1 MHPLGQSRKKRNDSK
16 LLIPAKLRASIKNTD
31 PKLIKLTMQNIRLK
45 DKVSRFGIKKI
56 KFDIGNSMIL
66 KMTPSHQIF
75 IFFRISKLILHPS

>member
-45 DKVSRFGIKKI
+45 DKVSRSGIKKI

-66 KMTPSHQIF
+66 NMTPSHQIF